1 MLTRPLSA
9 LLLLLATPTAADIF
23 AAVGNDSPLEIQNAL
38 ECVPSTTR
46 QPPTHA
52 QLTLTLCPHRRAGA
66 ALNGKGPGGQTPLM
80 NAVLMGKLDA
90 VEALLSAGADVT
102 IPEKDGYTPM
112 HGAGFQG
119 RAEIAKALIKH
130 GVDPSDM
137 HCALAAARFLR
148 LTRPPAPSH
157 HLYRR
162 RSPFSA
168 RAFVLCSGRL
178 HADSPRVLGRREAAH
193 RHGEGVPRGRRA
205 AQPARQ
211 ERADAA
217 ADGQGQQGDD
227 RAAQGLGAE
236 GQGAVMSVRL

>member
-1 MLTRPLSA
+1 VVLLLGLLGANFAGPADERSHAALHDTNMLTRPLSA

-137 HCALAAARFLR
+137 HCALPLR
-148 LTRPPAPSH
+148 LDS
-157 HLYRR
+157 
-162 RSPFSA
+162 SA
-168 RAFVLCSGRL
+168 
-178 HADSPRVLGRREAAH
+178 
-193 RHGEGVPRGRRA
+193 
-205 AQPARQ
+205 
-211 ERADAA
+211 
-217 ADGQGQQGDD
+217 
-227 RAAQGLGAE
+227 
-236 GQGAVMSVRL
+236 